1 MPLQFMKAENL
12 HFSDLVKQS
21 HGQHRQGCVYN
32 VVQSDEELIVHR
44 LHRPDMD
51 INKEKWW

>member
-1 MPLQFMKAENL
+1 MKEEHL

-21 HGQHRQGCVYN
+21 HGQHREGCVDD
-32 VVQSDEELIVHR
+32 VVQSDEELIVHC

-51 INKEKWW
+51 VNKEKMVVITT